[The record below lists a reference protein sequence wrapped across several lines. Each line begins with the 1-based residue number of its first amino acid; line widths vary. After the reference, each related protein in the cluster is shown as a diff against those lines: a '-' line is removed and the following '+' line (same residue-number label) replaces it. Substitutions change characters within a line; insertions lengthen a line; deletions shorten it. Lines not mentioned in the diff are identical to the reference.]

1 MYLVVCLSRNN
12 AVLVC
17 TYEAYFTVQYTVSIV
32 DEVYTIPIV
41 WVTKIGDG
49 VLAMERS
56 KSLLRVTRPV
66 FLTSWAGF
74 SQ

>member
-1 MYLVVCLSRNN
+1 MNEYVHCICGCIYMYLVVCLSRNN

-41 WVTKIGDG
+41 
-49 VLAMERS
+49 
-56 KSLLRVTRPV
+56 
-66 FLTSWAGF
+66 
-74 SQ
+74 